1 MFEKCR
7 GSRITIFLTFIFSG
21 PSISIQLKDLGAWK
35 QSEEEEKVHRSE
47 IKDETMTVLLSFY
60 TLVFFFLVYFFLVS
74 VLCAR
79 INLNLPFCYSTPTPF
94 KISI

>member
-1 MFEKCR
+1 M
-7 GSRITIFLTFIFSG
+7 
-21 PSISIQLKDLGAWK
+21 A

-47 IKDETMTVLLSFY
+47 IKDETMVLLLSFY
-60 TLVFFFLVYFFLVS
+60 TPVFYILVYCFLVS

-94 KISI
+94 KFSI